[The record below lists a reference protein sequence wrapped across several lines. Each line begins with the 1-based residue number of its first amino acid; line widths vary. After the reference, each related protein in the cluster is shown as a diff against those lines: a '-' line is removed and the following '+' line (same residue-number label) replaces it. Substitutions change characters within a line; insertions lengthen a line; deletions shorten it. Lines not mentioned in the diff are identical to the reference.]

1 MDARR
6 QLQDAKGQ
14 RANVS
19 GWAGIGWCF
28 RFGLYDGC
36 ASRDTSVVWPFLSNK
51 SDKEIESK

>member
-6 QLQDAKGQ
+6 QLQDAEGQ

-19 GWAGIGWCF
+19 GWAGIGWRF

-36 ASRDTSVVWPFLSNK
+36 ASL
-51 SDKEIESK
+51 